1 MTEMDRRIFYSPD
14 FESTNELPEDESAH
28 CLRVLRYGIG
38 DEIEVT
44 DGRGHFYKARI
55 SSTIGKRCHAD
66 VAECIG
72 WVKPWTNHIH
82 IAVAPT
88 KNMERI
94 EWMVEKMTEIGFDE
108 LTFINCR
115 YSERRVVKFDRVE
128 RIVVSA
134 MKQSHKAVKPT
145 VNEMTDYED
154 FIARSLPGR
163 RMIAHCHDGHKEF
176 LTATLRH
183 GEDVVLLIGPEGD
196 FSEDE
201 VSHAIA
207 AGYEPV
213 SLGNS
218 RLRTETAAM
227 VGCVAI
233 NLCNQM

>member
-1 MTEMDRRIFYSPD
+1 
-14 FESTNELPEDESAH
+14 
-28 CLRVLRYGIG
+28 
-38 DEIEVT
+38 
-44 DGRGHFYKARI
+44 
-55 SSTIGKRCHAD
+55 
-66 VAECIG
+66 
-72 WVKPWTNHIH
+72 
-82 IAVAPT
+82 
-88 KNMERI
+88 
-94 EWMVEKMTEIGFDE
+94 
-108 LTFINCR
+108 
-115 YSERRVVKFDRVE
+115 
-128 RIVVSA
+128 
-134 MKQSHKAVKPT
+134 
-145 VNEMTDYED
+145 
-154 FIARSLPGR
+154 
-163 RMIAHCHDGHKEF
+163 MIAHCHDGHKEF